1 MTVFVTLLFERGKL
15 KKILVLATFLVALTG
30 FTLVSYASGA
40 THVQLETFQI
50 PEVVPNTTLPNAES
64 VRGSSGNLLRSND
77 STKAII
83 ATQKL
88 PNGTPSSG
96 ISRMLTARYRCSGP
110 AARSSME
117 PTAPPI

>member
-1 MTVFVTLLFERGKL
+1 MTVFVTLLFEGGKL

-88 PNGTPSSG
+88 PNGVYTF
-96 ISRMLTARYRCSGP
+96 
-110 AARSSME
+110 
-117 PTAPPI
+117 